1 MSDLHD
7 FAMIFKYSNKS
18 LKYFSILRPMKND
31 ATFEMSHEE
40 MSTFVSFPLFVFNLV
55 IELRNF
61 DFQSHWN
68 TLIFFDQK
76 NDLRFQYVMQNKVW
90 FKLRC
95 LCRILTRWEI
105 RILNYIEVKYLSIKC
120 YLRYKMIPSQNVSCE
135 AQIKNFS
142 IS

>member
-1 MSDLHD
+1 MLSDLHD

-61 DFQSHWN
+61 DFQSH
-68 TLIFFDQK
+68 
-76 NDLRFQYVMQNKVW
+76 
-90 FKLRC
+90 
-95 LCRILTRWEI
+95 
-105 RILNYIEVKYLSIKC
+105 
-120 YLRYKMIPSQNVSCE
+120 
-135 AQIKNFS
+135 
-142 IS
+142 